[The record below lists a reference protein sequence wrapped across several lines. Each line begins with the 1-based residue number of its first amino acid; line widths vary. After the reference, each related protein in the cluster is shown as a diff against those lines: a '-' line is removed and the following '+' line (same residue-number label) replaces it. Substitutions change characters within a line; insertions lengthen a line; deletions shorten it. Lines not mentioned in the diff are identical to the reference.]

1 MACKKY
7 TLTNGT
13 ASTQTFSYQECSNNM
28 WLYDV
33 LLEPGQTKTI
43 WFVNT
48 TFQSYYTN
56 SITIVDDGAFP
67 PTPSASAIAPSPTPT
82 PSVTPTKTATPTV
95 TPSVTPS
102 LTVSITPTQ
111 TPTPTNIVRTRLS
124 SICHDESDPGAVCD
138 CLGTA
143 TLFVNGTDLSDS
155 TLAWSD
161 ETGVN
166 TGDPVGFY
174 TENGTIYEVAADC
187 GVGCIS
193 GSTISVYGNCPTPT
207 PTPTST
213 ITPTPTPTPTP
224 TIIVSPSVT
233 PTNTVTPTITPSQT
247 PTFNFVVSNTNTGGA
262 YVQGVTGTT
271 GTVITKSGY
280 SYPVNSGETLY
291 SDFTNSGGNLQFDV
305 EIKDPSSADFQL
317 IIKTNGS
324 ITDTFTPGP
333 GDFTANVGPY
343 TVIDSDVIQVIL
355 ENI

>member
-111 TPTPTNIVRTRLS
+111 TQTPTVTPSVTPSLTVSITPTQTPTPTNIVRTRLS
-124 SICHDESDPGAVCD
+124 SICHDESDPDAVCN

-166 TGDPVGFY
+166 TGDPVGYY
-174 TENGTIYEVAADC
+174 TENGTIYEVAAGC
-187 GVGCIS
+187 GAGCIT

-213 ITPTPTPTPTP
+213 ITPTPT
-224 TIIVSPSVT
+224 I
-233 PTNTVTPTITPSQT
+233 TPTITPS
-247 PTFNFVVSNTNTGGA
+247 A
-262 YVQGVTGTT
+262 
-271 GTVITKSGY
+271 
-280 SYPVNSGETLY
+280 
-291 SDFTNSGGNLQFDV
+291 
-305 EIKDPSSADFQL
+305 
-317 IIKTNGS
+317 
-324 ITDTFTPGP
+324 
-333 GDFTANVGPY
+333 
-343 TVIDSDVIQVIL
+343 
-355 ENI
+355 